1 MSKSK
6 YGIPAIIMMIIMRRF
21 YKLVTHFVGRIK
33 GNYYF
38 EDYGRVYPDGI
49 CFGKLGRRRRAA
61 KNDINNYLN
70 HCKFYK
76 FAAQF
81 VRNKRVADIGCGSGY
96 GCAILKQ
103 NGAILVSGADISKQA
118 IRFAKKQYSEFA
130 DFTIQGIT
138 DLKEYPNGSFDI
150 VISSEVLEHIKEYRM
165 EQRAMKQLKR
175 ITKENG
181 LLIIGTPNSEMLEDL
196 GFSFDEINS
205 LLSKNFQQFCIFE
218 NALVPFRNKDK
229 VLWERRVCDG
239 RTGVII
245 SENINLGETVLPDNS
260 EPELKTEIKAGD
272 FLFANYHVDTTL
284 LHNTHS
290 WVILAIND

>member
-1 MSKSK
+1 MPENKHP
-6 YGIPAIIMMIIMRRF
+6 ILRFMMRKVHTP
-21 YKLVTHFVGRIK
+21 YKFVTHFLGAIT

-38 EDYGRVYPDGI
+38 EDYVRVYPDGMR
-49 CFGKLGRRRRAA
+49 FDPLGRRKRAIR
-61 KNDINNYLN
+61 NDINNYLN
-70 HCKFYK
+70 HVKFYK

-81 VRNKRVADIGCGSGY
+81 VRGKKVADIGCGSGY

-103 NGAILVSGADISKQA
+103 NGAVLVSGADISKAA
-118 IRFAKKQYSEFA
+118 IRFAFKKYSEFA
-130 DFTIQGIT
+130 DFTIQNVT
-138 DLKEYPNGSFDI
+138 DLKEYPDSSFGI
-150 VISSEVLEHIKEYRM
+150 IISSEVLEHIKEYRM
-165 EQRAMKQLKR
+165 EQRAIEELKR
-175 ITKENG
+175 ITKRNG
-181 LLIIGTPNSEMLEDL
+181 LIIIGTPNNEMLEDH

-229 VLWERRVCDG
+229 VLWERRICEG
-239 RTGVII
+239 RTGIII
-245 SENINLGETVLPDNS
+245 SENINLAETVLPDDF
-260 EPELKTEIKAGD
+260 EPKFKTGIETGD